1 MSELIKVKNHSDLRR
16 EDSSSAILN
25 VDKQQYNA
33 YKRKKYMAKQKTERL
48 NNVESKVDELQE
60 DMKDIK
66 QLLQQL
72 VAK

>member
-33 YKRKKYMAKQKTERL
+33 YKRKKYMAKQKAERL